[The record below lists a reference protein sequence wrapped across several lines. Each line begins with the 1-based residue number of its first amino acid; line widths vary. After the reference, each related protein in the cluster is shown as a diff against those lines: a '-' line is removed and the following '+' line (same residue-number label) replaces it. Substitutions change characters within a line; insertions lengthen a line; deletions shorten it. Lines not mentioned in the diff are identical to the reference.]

1 MSARPRGWSEAV
13 LKGSFF
19 THSNPNP
26 NPNPAVPAG
35 ECLRASPPQ
44 FEPRRFP
51 LPDALHSQPG
61 SREVAG
67 LCLKLLRGDTGE
79 REVVVDGGCWAQVT
93 THQLPSR
100 TARKEGSGNSGTSG
114 LGCCSQKRSFPGLN
128 LAPGD
133 SLAPRDGLG

>member
-1 MSARPRGWSEAV
+1 MSASGHPRPSLSLGVSLFQTPSTLSLALER
-13 LKGSFF
+13 L
-19 THSNPNP
+19 
-26 NPNPAVPAG
+26 PASA
-35 ECLRASPPQ
+35 
-44 FEPRRFP
+44 
-51 LPDALHSQPG
+51 
-61 SREVAG
+61 AG

-79 REVVVDGGCWAQVT
+79 REVVADGGCWAQVT
-93 THQLPSR
+93 THQFPSR